1 MGTSTY
7 SQDCLDTIV
16 EQERI
21 LRYDKTF
28 TSNDALDVVE
38 AARNLAPEYDRGY
51 GIRVTRESDGLV
63 LAQWM
68 ADDKAP
74 RNVSFMEGKRLAALG
89 CGHAS
94 LYAYVEHELD
104 GTHGE
109 WFDLLA
115 KGEPRELPFGGA
127 FPVRVGDAWV
137 ATVSLSGLHEGRD
150 HEVVVRSLCMAL
162 GRVYGTDVPVFP
174 GVPA

>member
-89 CGHAS
+89 
-94 LYAYVEHELD
+94 
-104 GTHGE
+104 
-109 WFDLLA
+109 
-115 KGEPRELPFGGA
+115 
-127 FPVRVGDAWV
+127 
-137 ATVSLSGLHEGRD
+137 
-150 HEVVVRSLCMAL
+150 
-162 GRVYGTDVPVFP
+162 
-174 GVPA
+174 